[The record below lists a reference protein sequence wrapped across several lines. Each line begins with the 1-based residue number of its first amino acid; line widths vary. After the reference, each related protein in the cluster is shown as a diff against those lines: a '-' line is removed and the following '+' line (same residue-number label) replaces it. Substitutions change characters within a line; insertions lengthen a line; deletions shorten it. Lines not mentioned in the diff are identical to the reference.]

1 MANVTV
7 ERTEELRGVVAA
19 PPSKSYTHRAVIAAS
34 LSAGESTLTNP
45 LRSEDTIATVN
56 ACRALGVAI
65 EEEETLLRIHG
76 RIDLKAPRG
85 EIDCGES
92 ASTIRFMMPV
102 AALARG
108 TTILTGREG
117 LLRRP
122 IGPLVEA
129 LRDLGVACNAV
140 DGHPPVKVHGG
151 GLEGGETSLPGDVSS
166 QFVTGLLLACP
177 LASRDT
183 RIRLTSRLES
193 RPYVALTLGVIRK
206 HGIIVDASADYSEFK
221 IYGRQG
227 YSPYNHR
234 VIGDFSSAAFLL
246 AAAVVTNSHI
256 RVENLEAKLKEQP
269 DVEILNV
276 LGRMG
281 VELRVEE
288 NAVEVIGGRMRG
300 LEIDV
305 ENTPDLVPVYAALG
319 CFAEGETRIVNA
331 GRLRIKESDRLEALA
346 AELGKMGA
354 AVTTTRDT
362 LTVRGHCDLKGVRI
376 TPHNDHRIAMACAV
390 AALGAK
396 GETVITDGECVNKSY
411 PNFFSDLKR
420 LGGRVTYAS

>member
-1 MANVTV
+1 MVDVTV
-7 ERTEELRGVVAA
+7 EGKEELRGVVTA

-34 LSAGESTLTNP
+34 LSAGESILTNP
-45 LRSEDTIATVN
+45 LRSDDTMTTVN
-56 ACRALGVAI
+56 ACRALGVTI
-65 EEEETLLRIHG
+65 EERTRLLIVHG
-76 RIDLKAPRG
+76 RTDLKAPTG
-85 EIDCGES
+85 EVNCGES
-92 ASTIRFMMPV
+92 ASTIRFMTPV

-108 TTILTGREG
+108 TTILTGRAG

-129 LRDLGVACNAV
+129 LRDLGVACSAV
-140 DGHPPVKVHGG
+140 EGHPPVKVHGG

-166 QFVTGLLLACP
+166 QFITGLLLACP
-177 LASRDT
+177 LAPKDT
-183 RIRLTSRLES
+183 KIRLTSRLES

-206 HGIIVDASADYSEFK
+206 HGVSVDASTDYSEFK
-221 IYGRQG
+221 IYGRQE
-227 YSPYNHR
+227 YCPHNHR

-269 DVEILNV
+269 DVEV
-276 LGRMG
+276 LKVLERMG
-281 VELRVEE
+281 VKLRVEDS
-288 NAVEVIGGRMRG
+288 AVEVSGGRLWG

-305 ENTPDLVPVYAALG
+305 EDTPDLVPVYAALG

-331 GRLRIKESDRLEALA
+331 RRLRIKESDRLAALA

-354 AVTTTRDT
+354 AVAATRDT
-362 LTVRGHCDLKGVRI
+362 LMVRGPCALKGARI

-390 AALGAK
+390 AALRAQ
-396 GETVITDGECVNKSY
+396 GETVITDAECVNKSY
-411 PNFFSDLKR
+411 PNFFNDLKS
-420 LGGRVTYAS
+420 LGGGITYAG